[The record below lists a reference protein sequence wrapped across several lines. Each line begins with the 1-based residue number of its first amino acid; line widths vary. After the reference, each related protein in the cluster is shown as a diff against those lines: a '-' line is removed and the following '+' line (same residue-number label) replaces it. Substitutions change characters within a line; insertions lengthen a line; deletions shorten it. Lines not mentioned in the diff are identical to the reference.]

1 MSIVGDLLSEAKA
14 LYQKGA
20 SVGAEAR
27 DKDDIPVDTYS
38 PEATKFSLHGALRRA
53 AWERR
58 DSTGLDHALTLLGE
72 GYGRSAAMGGLAR
85 DDDNDKVLAL
95 FDDAIERANGG
106 PVKERSLDA
115 ERRLLD
121 PNDPEYVKKM
131 RSLESGETTYADVE
145 QQPKQKEEASSADER
160 EKTGSE

>member
-14 LYQKGA
+14 LYAKGA

-27 DKDDIPVDTYS
+27 DKDDNPVDTYS
-38 PEATKFSLHGALRRA
+38 AEATKFSLHGALRRA

-72 GYGRSAAMGGLAR
+72 GYGRSAAAGGLAR
-85 DDDNDKVLAL
+85 DDDDEKVNAL
-95 FDDAIERANGG
+95 FDAAIERANGG
-106 PVKERSLDA
+106 PVKDRSLDA

-121 PNDPEYVKKM
+121 PNDPEYLKKVQA
-131 RSLESGETTYADVE
+131 LESGETTYAEVE
-145 QQPKQKEEASSADER
+145 QQPTQASPASER